1 MALPFRP
8 REYYGAV
15 VKTVGEGG
23 FGRVIMTDRN
33 YAIKLAYTNNGFPS
47 ETILQEIVSLLK
59 VNSPYL
65 IPLIDVIISDEDIG
79 LVLPLAN
86 TTLSSVMGNPTLDIK
101 KLMRQLCL
109 GIADIHNASLLHLDV
124 KPGNMLLFL
133 PDGIDPSNDKTNYAD
148 ASLVITDFGISRIH
162 TCALEPLTT
171 ALFTS
176 GYRSPEILL
185 EGPITAKADVWAV
198 GVVFTELLMSR
209 DRGSRQHLFYGTDER
224 ELDKIF
230 ELLGTPTSGPLTTLP
245 EWSDKFPKWP
255 NKLRS
260 HLKTYNLTD
269 EEIDFVEYILNLD
282 YEARPTIFDVLRHP
296 WLAPTISPEQFTCME
311 MLNIYSHH
319 PPNSW
324 LSQTERQNII
334 NWTAKVAYTLGG
346 AEEALSLAVYLIDRM
361 TSIRQNQMNRLYA
374 YAALFIS
381 HTFYAF
387 YFLRIKDVNPVGN
400 DSFSKEQL
408 RDAVYDIL
416 KTTSFDLAVV
426 TSYHYL
432 SRHLLQEEEEEEE
445 KREELERLMKR
456 HIKRH
461 MKRVWR
467 ASLFTQSHFQH
478 PSKVADAIISL
489 SDPSKKLTEEAIAL
503 YNEIMNLPGR
513 LFIGAKLNVTITMN
527 DLQKVLSQDRR
538 IVEWISKKDLSTNPD
553 RK

>member
-1 MALPFRP
+1 
-8 REYYGAV
+8 
-15 VKTVGEGG
+15 
-23 FGRVIMTDRN
+23 
-33 YAIKLAYTNNGFPS
+33 
-47 ETILQEIVSLLK
+47 
-59 VNSPYL
+59 
-65 IPLIDVIISDEDIG
+65 
-79 LVLPLAN
+79 
-86 TTLSSVMGNPTLDIK
+86 
-101 KLMRQLCL
+101 
-109 GIADIHNASLLHLDV
+109 
-124 KPGNMLLFL
+124 
-133 PDGIDPSNDKTNYAD
+133 
-148 ASLVITDFGISRIH
+148 
-162 TCALEPLTT
+162 
-171 ALFTS
+171 
-176 GYRSPEILL
+176 
-185 EGPITAKADVWAV
+185 
-198 GVVFTELLMSR
+198 
-209 DRGSRQHLFYGTDER
+209 
-224 ELDKIF
+224 
-230 ELLGTPTSGPLTTLP
+230 
-245 EWSDKFPKWP
+245 
-255 NKLRS
+255 
-260 HLKTYNLTD
+260 
-269 EEIDFVEYILNLD
+269 
-282 YEARPTIFDVLRHP
+282 
-296 WLAPTISPEQFTCME
+296 
-311 MLNIYSHH
+311 
-319 PPNSW
+319 
-324 LSQTERQNII
+324 
-334 NWTAKVAYTLGG
+334 
-346 AEEALSLAVYLIDRM
+346 
-361 TSIRQNQMNRLYA
+361 MNRLYA

-432 SRHLLQEEEEEEE
+432 SRHLLQEEEEEE
-445 KREELERLMKR
+445 KREKLELERLMKR